1 MITSNSV
8 GQVDVP
14 HYGATQKSGPEAE
27 GNHSGRVVV
36 SQFSS
41 SSINSTPHQP
51 VRRLHGSRRILPL
64 MFLRMN
70 AAKARTSLM
79 ILIRNS
85 RLLMHADFAANLW
98 KPVAFLPVGWL
109 SRRLADKSMDSS
121 MANSAGCFP
130 FPTGIAQNPSGR
142 VSHLSIHPVR
152 WVRHKPCSG

>member
-1 MITSNSV
+1 MYHTMV
-8 GQVDVP
+8 LP
-14 HYGATQKSGPEAE
+14 KSQDQRLKETTPG
-27 GNHSGRVVV
+27 V
-36 SQFSS
+36 SLSLSS
-41 SSINSTPHQP
+41 AVHPLTAPPHQP

-109 SRRLADKSMDSS
+109 SRRLADKSMDSG